1 MDALTNSPEG
11 AISHIAGGD
20 AIHYIIQT
28 DTELIERD
36 FDGEIG
42 PGELVGSAKEG
53 TAGTYVLLGE
63 NRAFYCL
70 NDENILQDFE
80 FLSDTGEWTPG
91 QLSMAKV
98 VAAPNTK
105 VAGTYTNGGSIYIF
119 YQDPSGQIQSVSN
132 GAGSHWQPLIGLPST
147 TPVDGASI
155 YAISMNDS
163 IHVFYAHK
171 DNSIHALI
179 LSGNKWS
186 DAKEPLTDAGSAKSY
201 IFAVVDDDGYSL
213 EFRDAEKK
221 LYILEDSKL
230 TYMGWFTEEGK
241 FRRPTDA
248 EGSGRG
254 PRRCRW

>member
-20 AIHYIIQT
+20 AIHYVIQT

-63 NRAFYCL
+63 NVRLLHRGLAHALGCMLICKQRAFYCL

-132 GAGSHWQPLIGLPST
+132 GAGSHWQSLIGLPST

-171 DNSIHALI
+171 DNSIHALVF
-179 LSGNKWS
+179 SGNKWS
-186 DAKEPLTDAGSAKSY
+186 GKSPLINRERTSC
-201 IFAVVDDDGYSL
+201 L
-213 EFRDAEKK
+213 QK
-221 LYILEDSKL
+221 LGCV
-230 TYMGWFTEEGK
+230 MPPRTEQK
-241 FRRPTDA
+241 
-248 EGSGRG
+248 
-254 PRRCRW
+254 C